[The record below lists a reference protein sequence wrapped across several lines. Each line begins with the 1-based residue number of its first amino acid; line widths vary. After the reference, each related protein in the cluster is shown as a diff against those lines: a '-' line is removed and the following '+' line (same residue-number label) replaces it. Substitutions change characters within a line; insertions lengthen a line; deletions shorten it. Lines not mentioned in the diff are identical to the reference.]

1 MAHQALV
8 CEMAGADTVVLCV
21 HGIVG
26 SPDHFTELI
35 DRLPPTWSVVN
46 LLLDGH
52 GGEVSDF
59 SRTSMAKWE
68 QQVQDVLN
76 DLSDRYQSIWLVG
89 HSMGTLL
96 LIEAALARPEKVR
109 GLFLLAVPLW
119 PALRPV
125 IVRNSLRVAFDRVP
139 ETDAQAVATKAACS
153 VRTTKHLWRY
163 VGWLPRFF
171 ELFNKMKRV
180 RARLPEITVP
190 CVAVQSA
197 KDELVAR
204 RATVL
209 LQKQQNIHTILLEHS
224 AHFWYAESDRQTML
238 SAFDEHITSQ

>member
-8 CEMAGADTVVLCV
+8 REITGADTVVLCV

-59 SRTSMAKWE
+59 SNTSMTKWE
-68 QQVQDVLN
+68 QQVQRTLD

-96 LIEAALARPEKVR
+96 LIEAALARPEKVQ

-139 ETDAQAVATKAACS
+139 ETDAQAMATKAACS
-153 VRTTKHLWRY
+153 VRTTKRLWQY
-163 VGWLPRFF
+163 LGWLPRFF
-171 ELFNKMKRV
+171 ELFDKMKRV
-180 RARLPEITVP
+180 RARLPEIAVP

-197 KDELVAR
+197 KDELVAH
-204 RATVL
+204 RATAL
-209 LQKQQNIHTILLEHS
+209 LQKQKNIHTVLLEQS
-224 AHFWYAESDRQTML
+224 AHFWYAKSDRQIVLT
-238 SAFDEHITSQ
+238 AFDEHITK